1 MKKNR
6 IKMSDLKEKLT
17 IGDVNAYCYATCFL
31 YNTFRMI
38 YSAFYLILGIL
49 ALIQKLYLFSV
60 IFLSTSF
67 LVFVIR
73 KKFKLFLDISLE
85 IVLRRYG
92 RFGPVITKKDWERI
106 KKKNPK
112 LYRKANSKA
121 SLCHCYD
128 YSRKLAMYLKNA
140 KLMYC
145 ATIHHEDGKTAHA
158 VILKNGYVYDTNLRQ
173 HVELEY
179 YVELLDVIVY
189 RTFSKSEYQDEDFF
203 DNIKDDFA
211 SWCRQND
218 VTEYF
223 SHSK

>member
-1 MKKNR
+1 MKRKR
-6 IKMSDLKEKLT
+6 IKLADLEEKLKN
-17 IGDVNAYCYATCFL
+17 GDVKAYTYATCFL

-38 YSAFYLILGIL
+38 YSALYLFLGIL
-49 ALIQKLYLFSV
+49 ALTQRLYLFSI

-67 LVFVIR
+67 LVLFFR
-73 KKFKLFLDISLE
+73 KKIKLFLDISLE
-85 IVLRRYG
+85 IILRRYG
-92 RFGPVITKKDWERI
+92 RYGPVITKKDWERI
-106 KKKNPK
+106 KRKNPR

-121 SLCHCYD
+121 SLCHCYE
-128 YSRKLAMYLKNA
+128 YSRKLAMYIKDA

-173 HVELEY
+173 HVELKY
-179 YVELLDVIVY
+179 YVELLDVLVY
-189 RTFSKSEYQDEDFF
+189 RTFSKSEFKNKDFF

-211 SWCRQND
+211 FWCRQNN

-223 SHSK
+223 SNSE